1 MPLFTSF
8 LIYLCI
14 FAYTRVIQISKAM
27 QTTAIRTVAN
37 SLPNNEIIFLTLLIL
52 RSYIS
57 DTILENKYY
66 ICKPFEVIIILKIKE

>member
-1 MPLFTSF
+1 
-8 LIYLCI
+8 
-14 FAYTRVIQISKAM
+14 M

-52 RSYIS
+52 RGYIS